1 MRPPSFDLFR
11 KDARGNPVW
20 LDSAEDLETAQFR
33 LRQLA
38 SALPGEYFAFDQTTH
53 RIVLNLVGL
62 ASDQV
67 H

>member
-1 MRPPSFDLFR
+1 MRSPSLDLFR
-11 KDARGNPVW
+11 KDFHGNPVW
-20 LDSAEDLETAQFR
+20 LDSAEDLETARVR

-38 SALPGEYFAFDQTTH
+38 STLPGEYFAFDQTTH

-62 ASDQV
+62 ASDQI

>member
-1 MRPPSFDLFR
+1 MRSPSYDLFR

-20 LDSAEDLETAQFR
+20 LDSAEDLETAHAR

-38 SALPGEYFAFDQTTH
+38 STLPGEYFAFDQRTH

-67 H
+67 N